1 MEYLRDCIIVFLVI
15 AILYY
20 LYCSYSSYFFIDK
33 SIQNS
38 IHRCS
43 DKYNRDKIYEFDNLL
58 SVDECNMIIDMVK
71 PSLKRSTLLSE
82 DKYQSSRTSSHV
94 FLETTNQLL
103 EKINIIVYSYLQIPA
118 EHYEDLQVVNYKSTQ
133 RYDAHY
139 DACDPDKEI
148 CKKDIKDMG
157 SLRYATFIIYLNDNF
172 TGGETEFPKHN
183 FKAKPKI
190 GKGVLF
196 FNLNDNN
203 TDRRDNSFHGG
214 LPPIV
219 GEKWMC
225 NKWIRLKP
233 IPINK
238 S

>member
-1 MEYLRDCIIVFLVI
+1 MEYLRYCLIVFLVI
-15 AILYY
+15 GILYY
-20 LYCSYSSYFFIDK
+20 LYCSYSSYSSYFFIDK
-33 SIQNS
+33 SIPNS

-58 SVDECNMIIDMVK
+58 SVDECNMIIDMAK
-71 PSLKRSTLLSE
+71 PNLERSTLLSE
-82 DKYQSSRTSSHV
+82 DKYQSSRTSTQV

-103 EKINIIVYSYLQIPA
+103 EKINNIVYSYLQIPV

-139 DACDPDKEI
+139 DACDPDEEI
-148 CKKDIKDMG
+148 CKEDIKNMG

-203 TDRRDNSFHGG
+203 TYRRDNSFHGG

-233 IPINK
+233 IK
-238 S
+238 

>member
-1 MEYLRDCIIVFLVI
+1 MNNDYDQDGCLDGDIYDGNNIVAFGE
-15 AILYY
+15 
-20 LYCSYSSYFFIDK
+20 DT
-33 SIQNS
+33 
-38 IHRCS
+38 
-43 DKYNRDKIYEFDNLL
+43 DDDFDG
-58 SVDECNMIIDMVK
+58 
-71 PSLKRSTLLSE
+71 
-82 DKYQSSRTSSHV
+82 V
-94 FLETTNQLL
+94 FDPN
-103 EKINIIVYSYLQIPA
+103 
-118 EHYEDLQVVNYKSTQ
+118 
-133 RYDAHY
+133 
-139 DACDPDKEI
+139 DACDPDEEI
-148 CKKDIKDMG
+148 CKEDIKNMG

-203 TDRRDNSFHGG
+203 TYRRDNSFHGG

-233 IPINK
+233 IK
-238 S
+238 

>member
-1 MEYLRDCIIVFLVI
+1 MEYFKYCIIIFLVI
-15 AILYY
+15 AIVYY
-20 LYCSYSSYFFIDK
+20 LYSSYSSYFFIDRV
-33 SIQNS
+33 IPIS
-38 IHRCS
+38 IHKCS
-43 DKYNRDKIYEFDNLL
+43 EKYNRDKIYEFDNLL
-58 SVDECNMIIDMVK
+58 RVDECNMIIDMAA
-71 PSLKRSTLLSE
+71 PNLERSTLLSE

-233 IPINK
+233 IK
-238 S
+238 QS